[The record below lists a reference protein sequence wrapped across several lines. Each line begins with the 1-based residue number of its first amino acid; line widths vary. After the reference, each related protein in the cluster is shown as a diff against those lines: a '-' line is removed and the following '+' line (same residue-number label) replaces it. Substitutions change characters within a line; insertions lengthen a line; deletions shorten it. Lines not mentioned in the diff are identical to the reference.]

1 MLTTISFGEVLID
14 MLSNKVGGNA
24 DSEQETFTKFAG
36 GAPANVAVAVAKLG
50 GDSRMAGKIGEDM
63 FGDFLRDSLHEAGV
77 NTDYLLSTREA
88 NTALAFVSLDD
99 SGERSFTFYRN
110 PSADMLFRADEFQT
124 EWFANPG
131 LFHFCSNTLTAS
143 DIAAATAAGAKMAAD
158 AGWLVSFDVNLRH
171 NLWASGRADAELVW
185 TLAADAHLVKMS
197 IEEMD
202 YLRGE
207 QSEEQAI
214 EQLFEGSAQ
223 LLLITDGGNPLRY
236 FFKTASGLQQG
247 QITPPAVKMVD
258 STAAGDAFVGG
269 LMVQLAQQEISADQ
283 LLTFCSDTAKLE
295 QALAYAA
302 RCGGYAAA
310 HYGAFVALPTREQ
323 LESFHSV

>member
-14 MLSNKVGGNA
+14 MLSNKVGGNS
-24 DSEQETFTKFAG
+24 DVEQETFTKYAG

-63 FGDFLRDSLHEAGV
+63 FGDFLRDALNEAGV
-77 NTDYLLSTREA
+77 NTDYLLATREA

-99 SGERSFTFYRN
+99 TGERSFTFYRN
-110 PSADMLFRADEFQT
+110 PSADMLFRADEFKAD
-124 EWFANPG
+124 WFAEPG
-131 LFHFCSNTLTAS
+131 LFHFCSNTLTAE
-143 DIAAATAAGAKMAAD
+143 DIANTTAAGAQMAAD

-171 NLWASGRADAELVW
+171 NLWASGSADAELVW
-185 TLAADAHLVKMS
+185 KLAADAHLVKMS

-202 YLRGE
+202 YLRGDAT
-207 QSEEQAI
+207 EEQAI
-214 EQLFEGSAQ
+214 AQLFEGSAR

-236 FFKTASGLQQG
+236 FFKTASGLQKG

-269 LMVQLAQQEISADQ
+269 LMVQLAQQEITAERLID
-283 LLTFCSDTAKLE
+283 FCSDAEKLE
-295 QALAYAA
+295 QALQYAA

-323 LESFHSV
+323 LETFHSA